1 MLRLLQFLQ
10 MCKKLQ
16 PSRLEIIKFNI
27 KLLFSYEDGFDYAS
41 AILLNKIYI
50 ALGNN
55 ITKYVTD
62 WNMIVLSI
70 SMEEND
76 EELSYFEETINKY
89 FFEFYDNS
97 SEINALRQKLEDKLI
112 ELCRTEVMAEIDN
125 YQYSITF

>member
-1 MLRLLQFLQ
+1 

-16 PSRLEIIKFNI
+16 PSRWEILKFNI

-125 YQYSITF
+125 YQYSTTF